1 MKDRVSDKNLE
12 GWIRRLKAWSSGRMD
27 GDVYKVCGSEIRG
40 LIKVCE
46 DLKDARALLSKT
58 SWLRKPEKKKR

>member
-12 GWIRRLKAWSSGRMD
+12 GWIRTFKAWSSGRVD
-27 GDVYKVCGSEIRG
+27 GDIHKVTGSEIRG

-46 DLKDARALLSKT
+46 DLRDARALLSQT
-58 SWLRKPEKKKR
+58 SWLRKIEKEKK